1 MARHIGSGI
10 MHYLK
15 KLSEVIPGV
24 KTLFKYEIE
33 KPGFLN
39 NLDCRELDINLE
51 YRLNTSWA
59 AKLFIEVSTT
69 DKRHSSKRKAKIM
82 HDLKKT
88 CQRFSLSPPNAAHQK
103 CILCKSP

>member
-51 YRLNTSWA
+51 YRLNTS
-59 AKLFIEVSTT
+59 
-69 DKRHSSKRKAKIM
+69 
-82 HDLKKT
+82 
-88 CQRFSLSPPNAAHQK
+88 
-103 CILCKSP
+103 